1 MTTIIAHANTD
12 LVAVALLRTL
22 LGWSGGV
29 AAGSD
34 LPDAANWPAE
44 GFVQVT
50 SGIGGSPSVNV
61 PRRSP
66 VVSVKCWA
74 RPPKNSRRPPW
85 NEANALAERIRAG
98 CFDAYHKPVGVTLP
112 AGYPSAA
119 VRTAY
124 LLTEPRRLPGDDSSY
139 ACFQF
144 DMQLHWTEVPA

>member
-1 MTTIIAHANTD
+1 MTVIVAHANTD
-12 LVAVALLRTL
+12 LVAVAFLKSV
-22 LGWSGGV
+22 LGWSGGI

-34 LPDAANWPAE
+34 LPDAASWPAD

-50 SGIGGSPSVNV
+50 SGIGGSSSIYV
-61 PRRSP
+61 PRKSP

-74 RPPKNSRRPPW
+74 RSGTNSRRPPW
-85 NEANALAERIRAG
+85 NRANALAERIRAA
-98 CFDAYHKPVGVTLP
+98 CFDAYSKPVGVTLP
-112 AGYPSAA
+112 AGYPGAA
-119 VRTAY
+119 VRSAY